1 MSSIPSRAP
10 RVAAIAVAAVAWFG
24 MALQFY
30 VSAGL
35 MRANG
40 HGWLHIVVRYFS
52 FFTVVTNALVAVT
65 VTVPLV
71 RPGSRAGRFFSLPS
85 VRAAVASY
93 IALVGISYS
102 LLLRHIWDPKGM
114 AMVSD
119 ITQHDVVPILYVL
132 FWMFLEPKGALRWRD
147 LPLWLIY
154 PLTYVTMA
162 MIQGALNGFYPYYF
176 IDVGKL
182 GYAGALAGMVKL
194 FVALLLIGLVI
205 VGGDRLGGYLRTKAE
220 RARTA

>member
-1 MSSIPSRAP
+1 MASPPYRIRRAGEI
-10 RVAAIAVAAVAWFG
+10 VIAAVTWFG
-24 MALQFY
+24 MALQLY

-52 FFTVVTNALVAVT
+52 FFTVLTNALVAVT
-65 VTVPLV
+65 MTVPLV
-71 RPGSRAGRFFSLPS
+71 WPRSGAGRFFSLPV

-93 IALVGISYS
+93 IAMVGISYS
-102 LLLRHIWDPKGM
+102 LLLRHIWDPKGL

-119 ITQHDVVPILYVL
+119 VTQHDVVPILFVL
-132 FWMFLEPKGALRWRD
+132 FWVFLEPKGTLRWKD
-147 LPLWLIY
+147 LPLWLLY
-154 PLTYVTMA
+154 PSTYVTLA

-182 GYAGALAGMVKL
+182 GYAGALAGLVRL
-194 FVALLLIGLVI
+194 LVAFLVIGLVML
-205 VGGDRLGGYLRTKAE
+205 GADRLICRLTTTAE
-220 RARTA
+220 GSRTA